1 MAPKVMLLDQ
11 PTSILDPEKIKELLD
26 TTVSLAEEG
35 ITMICVTHEMGFA
48 RQVAHRV
55 IFMASDEIIEEAPP
69 AEVFVAPLHER
80 TRIFL
85 GDIAP
90 RHESKLRRFA
100 IDAYPHR
107 IADPGRR
114 KHSRDAA

>member
-1 MAPKVMLLDQ
+1 M
-11 PTSILDPEKIKELLD
+11 I
-26 TTVSLAEEG
+26 SLAEEG
-35 ITMICVTHEMGFA
+35 ITMICVTHEIGFA
-48 RQVAHRV
+48 RQVADRV
-55 IFMASDEIIEEAPP
+55 IFMASDEIIEEEPP

-100 IDAYPHR
+100 IDAYPTRLR
-107 IADPGRR
+107 ILGAGNAAATPYKAGYLALQRYTNR
-114 KHSRDAA
+114 LSRL